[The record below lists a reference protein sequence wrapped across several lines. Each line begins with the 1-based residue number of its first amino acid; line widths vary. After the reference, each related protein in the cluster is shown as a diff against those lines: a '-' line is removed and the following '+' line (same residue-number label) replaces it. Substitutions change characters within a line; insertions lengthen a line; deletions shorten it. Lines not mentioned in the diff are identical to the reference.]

1 MRQARI
7 RWVAALVASLALVP
21 VPASAQERPNSRE
34 ILQRAS
40 DTLKHARR
48 LSFHAEITFD
58 EEPRPGLLV
67 QLAGAVDIDLRRP
80 DGLRVD
86 YRDEGSAKTLW
97 YDGSKLTLLDWANG
111 VFSTRDAPPTVDE
124 TLNRIEEKLGLSL
137 PLGDLIAPDPAAV
150 LLESTLRGTYLGIHD
165 VEGVPCH
172 HLAFLQENLDW
183 EIWIEDG
190 KVPVPRK
197 ILIRYKQQRGWPQ
210 YTAVLMD
217 WKIDPKLADDTF
229 AAKVPK
235 DAVEVEFIEVRRAQ
249 P

>member
-1 MRQARI
+1 M
-7 RWVAALVASLALVP
+7 
-21 VPASAQERPNSRE
+21 
-34 ILQRAS
+34 
-40 DTLKHARR
+40 
-48 LSFHAEITFD
+48 
-58 EEPRPGLLV
+58 
-67 QLAGAVDIDLRRP
+67 
-80 DGLRVD
+80 
-86 YRDEGSAKTLW
+86 
-97 YDGSKLTLLDWANG
+97 
-111 VFSTRDAPPTVDE
+111 FSTRDAPPTVDE

-137 PLGDLIAPDPAAV
+137 PLADLIAPDPAAV

-197 ILIRYKQQRGWPQ
+197 MLIRYKQQRGWPQ